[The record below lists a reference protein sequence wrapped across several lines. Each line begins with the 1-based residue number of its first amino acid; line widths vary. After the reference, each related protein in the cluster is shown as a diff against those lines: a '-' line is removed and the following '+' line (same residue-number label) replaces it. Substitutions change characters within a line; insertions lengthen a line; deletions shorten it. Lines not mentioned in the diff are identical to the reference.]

1 MTLCPQAIL
10 ATDLDGTLIPLD
22 GNPEQQRDLQILGES
37 LNKHRVPLVF
47 VTGRHLQS
55 VEKAQHKFRLPEPD
69 WVICDVGSTICRRNP
84 AGKLEPLHEYAKH
97 QYEIVKACP
106 RTDILQLAAKIS
118 GLREQ
123 EAFKQGPY
131 KISFYADQ
139 HQLSEIEQ
147 NLLQL
152 LEDQQIP
159 WSLICSVDPFNGDGL
174 VDLLPQDISKAY
186 ALKWWAEFAGYE
198 DSQIVFAGDSGND
211 YAAFVSGFRAILVN
225 NTNSKIVDQVVQ
237 EHLKLGYTDRMYH
250 AKSSATSGVLEGC
263 RAFQLF
269 D

>member
-1 MTLCPQAIL
+1 MSLRSQTIL
-10 ATDLDGTLIPLD
+10 ATDLDGTLIPLG
-22 GNPEQQRDLQILGES
+22 GNPDQQRDLRILGES
-37 LNKHRVPLVF
+37 LNEHCIPLIF

-55 VEKAQHKFRLPEPD
+55 VEKALLEFRLPEPD
-69 WVICDVGSTICRRNP
+69 WVICDVGSTICRRN
-84 AGKLEPLHEYAKH
+84 ATGKLEPLHEYAKH
-97 QYEIVKACP
+97 QFEIVKACP
-106 RTDILQLAAKIS
+106 RTDILQHASTIP

-131 KISFYADQ
+131 NLSFYADES
-139 HQLSEIEQ
+139 QLSEIEQ

-152 LEDQQIP
+152 LKDQQIP

-211 YAAFVSGFRAILVN
+211 YAAFISGFRAILVN
-225 NTNSKIVDQVVQ
+225 NTNQKIVEQVAN
-237 EHLKLGYTDRMYH
+237 EHQKLGYTNRMYH
-250 AKSSATSGVLEGC
+250 AQNSATSGVLEGC
-263 RAFQLF
+263 RAYQLF